1 MLSQKLQQITFSLQ
15 ELLFSKRPDFGR
27 RCASALAPKPN
38 IQDPWAIDNYAPSSQ
53 TSELWRLRPESGR
66 PFDGVGSTAML
77 DTPER
82 LLSGVP
88 IAIADAPTGKPAGQL
103 RALTP
108 VIPAIG
114 ISSRNRPLAQART
127 DGRR

>member
-15 ELLFSKRPDFGR
+15 ELPFSKRPDLGR
-27 RCASALAPKPN
+27 RCASALAPKPI
-38 IQDPWAIDNYAPSSQ
+38 IQDPWAIDSYAPSSQ

-88 IAIADAPTGKPAGQL
+88 IKIADAPTGKPAGQL
-103 RALTP
+103 RALKSD
-108 VIPAIG
+108 VIAPSANDQKRKD
-114 ISSRNRPLAQART
+114 SCC
-127 DGRR
+127 